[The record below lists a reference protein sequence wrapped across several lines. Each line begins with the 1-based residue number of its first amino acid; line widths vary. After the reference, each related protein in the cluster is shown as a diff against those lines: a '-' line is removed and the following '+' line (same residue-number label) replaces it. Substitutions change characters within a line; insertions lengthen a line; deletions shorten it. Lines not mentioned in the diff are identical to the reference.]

1 MTILSERPA
10 QARPAA
16 AGLTPGR
23 TGQRRTGHRRP
34 VTARPWTRDLTG
46 AALWLL
52 LLWVTALWVSDHGV
66 GDLTTVSGALTST
79 GRITGLISSALLLVQ
94 VFLMARVP
102 VIEQAWGQDAL
113 TRGHRVIGFTS
124 FTLMLAHLVLIWLGY
139 AAGSALGLW
148 GTLWDLVVNS
158 PGMILAVAG
167 TAALVMVVLTSLRA
181 TRARLRYESWH
192 LIHLYGYLGAGL
204 ALPHQLW
211 TGSSFLNS
219 TASTVTWWGLYAV
232 AAGSVILWRVA
243 LPLWRSLRAPI
254 RVLSVRQDAPNI
266 TTVTVGGAGVSR
278 LTVRSGQFF
287 QWRFLDGPGWT
298 RAHPISLSAAPDGR
312 TLRMTA
318 AVVGDGT
325 ARLAALTPGTRALI
339 EGPYGRLHA
348 GVRSRRKVLLMGSG
362 IGITPLRALLE
373 DLPADPGDLTV
384 IHRVHDRHTAV
395 LGDEMANLARQRGAT
410 HLVIDGP
417 RARGRASWLPT
428 QAEHLSDAEAL
439 RQLVP
444 TIAEHDVYLCGSP
457 GWVTA
462 ARSAALACGV
472 PAAHIHDERFSL

>member
-1 MTILSERPA
+1 M
-10 QARPAA
+10 
-16 AGLTPGR
+16 
-23 TGQRRTGHRRP
+23 
-34 VTARPWTRDLTG
+34 
-46 AALWLL
+46 
-52 LLWVTALWVSDHGV
+52 
-66 GDLTTVSGALTST
+66 
-79 GRITGLISSALLLVQ
+79 
-94 VFLMARVP
+94 
-102 VIEQAWGQDAL
+102 
-113 TRGHRVIGFTS
+113 
-124 FTLMLAHLVLIWLGY
+124 
-139 AAGSALGLW
+139 
-148 GTLWDLVVNS
+148 
-158 PGMILAVAG
+158 
-167 TAALVMVVLTSLRA
+167 
-181 TRARLRYESWH
+181 RYESWH